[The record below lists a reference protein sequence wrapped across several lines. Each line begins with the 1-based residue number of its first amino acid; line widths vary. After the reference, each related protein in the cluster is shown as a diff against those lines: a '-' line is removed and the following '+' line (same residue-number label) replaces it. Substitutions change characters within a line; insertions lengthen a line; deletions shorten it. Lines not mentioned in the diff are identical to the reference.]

1 MESILY
7 IFLPCKK
14 VYPIG
19 VTYLADFI
27 HRRKP
32 EVRQRI
38 LDLSLF
44 SESQRSQAIRDAAL
58 EFKPDLVCFSWRDI
72 QIFSPHEGDASLE
85 HAFNF
90 YFAGNPIKR
99 VAASFAGLKQLYRY
113 YSHIRAN
120 LSYPWLV
127 RKEFPKTQIMIGG
140 GAFTAFADQL
150 IEKLPEGTIGILGE
164 GEDAILKV
172 VNGESLENER
182 YIIREGKQTRKGN
195 QGSPALLDAL
205 TVDLPYLTSIFPQ
218 HAAYMDESIGVQTK
232 RGCPY
237 DCAFCLYPYIEGKRV
252 RYRPPEMVVK
262 DISQHY
268 HQWGARRFWFT
279 DAQFITGKE
288 AYPQCT
294 EILERIVSEKLEI
307 EWSGYIR
314 TSLITPELAK
324 LMVRSGVGDLEVAI
338 TSGSQEV
345 LNNLHMGF
353 KLERLYDGCRYL
365 AEAGFKGKVILN
377 YSLNSPKETEES
389 LLQSVESYKK
399 VASILG
405 EERVFPLMFF
415 LGIQP
420 NTDLEHRLLE
430 EGYLSAGYNP
440 LMLTP
445 TSIRKLLY
453 NPAPLNKLIAKACLA
468 AWERKEGSRDPR
480 AWTGSLSQT
489 ASQATPSGPKPDTAH
504 YADANL
510 IRGIQN
516 NSGRDAL
523 LTLEEILRSRRPGSA
538 DSRHHGK
545 DGCESNELAV
555 IHRPLHAPWFACIP
569 REHGAIMPLLL
580 G

>member
-1 MESILY
+1 MDSILY
-7 IFLPCKK
+7 VFLPCKK

-19 VTYLADFI
+19 ITYLADFI
-27 HRRKP
+27 HRRRP
-32 EVRQRI
+32 EMRQQI

-44 SESQRSQAIRDAAL
+44 PASQRSQALRDAAAA
-58 EFKPDLVCFSWRDI
+58 FKPDLVCFSWRDI
-72 QIFSPHEGDASLE
+72 QIFSPHEGDSSLE

-90 YFAGNPIKR
+90 YFASNPIKR
-99 VAASFAGLKQLYRY
+99 VVASFEGLKQLYRY
-113 YSHIRAN
+113 YSHIYTI
-120 LSYPWLV
+120 LSYPWLIH
-127 RKEFPKTQIMIGG
+127 KEFPKSQIMIGG

-164 GEDAILKV
+164 GEDAILKMV
-172 VNGESLENER
+172 EGRSIEDER
-182 YIIREGKQTRKGN
+182 YIVREGKTVRKGQ
-195 QGSPALLDAL
+195 QGTTALLDAL

-218 HAAYMDESIGVQTK
+218 YREFTNESIGVQTK

-252 RYRPPEMVVK
+252 RYRPPAMVVK

-365 AEAGFKGKVILN
+365 EEAGFKGKVILN
-377 YSLNSPKETEES
+377 YSLNSPKETEET
-389 LLQSVESYKK
+389 LLQSVESYKM

-420 NTDLEHRLLE
+420 NTDLEQRLLE
-430 EGYLSAGYNP
+430 DGYLSAGYNP

-453 NPAPLNKLIAKACLA
+453 NPAPLNKIIAKACLK

-480 AWTGSLSQT
+480 KWTGSLSQ
-489 ASQATPSGPKPDTAH
+489 AAAPQSAQPGK
-504 YADANL
+504 YADKSL
-510 IRGIQN
+510 MKGIEG

-523 LTLEEILRSRRPGSA
+523 LSLEEILRSRSSA
-538 DSRHHGK
+538 RATSTPERQ
-545 DGCESNELAV
+545 
-555 IHRPLHAPWFACIP
+555 
-569 REHGAIMPLLL
+569 
-580 G
+580 

>member
-1 MESILY
+1 MNSILY
-7 IFLPCKK
+7 VFLPCKK

-27 HRRKP
+27 HRRRP
-32 EVRQRI
+32 DVRQQI
-38 LDLSLF
+38 LDLSLYP
-44 SESQRSQAIRDAAL
+44 QPRRPQVLRDATRA
-58 EFKPDLVCFSWRDI
+58 FAPDLVCFSWRDI

-90 YFAGNPIKR
+90 YFASNPLKR
-99 VAASFAGLKQLYRY
+99 VVASFQGLKQLYRY
-113 YSHIRAN
+113 YGDIRAN
-120 LSYPWLV
+120 LSYPWLIH
-127 RKEFPKTQIMIGG
+127 REFPKTRIMIGG

-150 IEKLPEGTIGILGE
+150 IDKLPEGTMGILGE

-172 VNGESLENER
+172 LNGEALDDER
-182 YIIREGKQTRKGN
+182 YIYRENGRVHKGEKHA
-195 QGSPALLDAL
+195 PALLDAL
-205 TVDLPYLTSIFPQ
+205 TVDLPYLTTIFPQ
-218 HAAYMDESIGVQTK
+218 HQAYVGECIGVQSK

-252 RYRPPEMVVK
+252 RYRPPAMVVR
-262 DISQHY
+262 DIAQHY

-294 EILERIVSEKLEI
+294 EILERILSERLDI

-314 TSLITPELAK
+314 TSLITADLAR

-338 TSGSQEV
+338 TSGSQDV

-353 KLERLYDGCRYL
+353 KLEKLYEGCRYL

-377 YSLNSPKETEES
+377 YSLNSPTETEET
-389 LLQSVESYKK
+389 LLQSVDAYKT

-405 EERVFPLMFF
+405 EDRVFPLMFF

-445 TSIRKLLY
+445 RSIKKLLY
-453 NPAPLNKLIAKACLA
+453 NPAPLNKLIARACLA
-468 AWERKEGSRDPR
+468 AWGKKHGSHDPR
-480 AWTGSLSQT
+480 PW
-489 ASQATPSGPKPDTAH
+489 SGALRPRGEAGEV
-504 YADANL
+504 YADQSLA
-510 IRGIQN
+510 RGIEG

-523 LTLEEILRSRRPGSA
+523 LTLEEILRSRKGATLAGAANSDPRSA
-538 DSRHHGK
+538 HSATR
-545 DGCESNELAV
+545 
-555 IHRPLHAPWFACIP
+555 
-569 REHGAIMPLLL
+569 
-580 G
+580 

>member
-1 MESILY
+1 MNSILY

-19 VTYLADFI
+19 ATYLADFI
-27 HRRKP
+27 HRRHP
-32 EVRQRI
+32 EVRQQI
-38 LDLSLF
+38 LDLSLYPLA
-44 SESQRSQAIRDAAL
+44 QRPAALRDAASA
-58 EFKPDLVCFSWRDI
+58 FKPDLVCFSWRDI

-90 YFAGNPIKR
+90 YFAGNPLKR
-99 VAASFAGLKQLYRY
+99 VTASFQGIKQLYRY
-113 YSHIRAN
+113 YSDIRAN
-120 LSYPWLV
+120 LSYPWLI
-127 RKEFPKTQIMIGG
+127 RKEFPQSKIMIGG

-150 IEKLPEGTIGILGE
+150 IEKLPEGVIGILGE

-172 VNGESLENER
+172 VEGQPLDDER
-182 YIIREGKQTRKGN
+182 YIYREGERIQKGEKHA
-195 QGSPALLDAL
+195 PALLDSL

-218 HAAYMDESIGVQTK
+218 YPEYIGEAIGVQSK

-252 RYRPPEMVVK
+252 RYRPPEMVVR
-262 DISQHY
+262 DIAQHY
-268 HQWGARRFWFT
+268 HEWGARRFWFT

-288 AYPQCT
+288 SYPQCT
-294 EILERIVSEKLEI
+294 EILERIIREKLEI

-314 TSLITPELAK
+314 TSLITPALAR

-377 YSLNSPKETEES
+377 YSLNSPKETEET
-389 LLQSVESYKK
+389 LLQSVDSYKV
-399 VASILG
+399 VAAILG

-440 LMLTP
+440 LRLTP
-445 TSIRKLLY
+445 SSIRKLLY
-453 NPAPLNKLIAKACLA
+453 NPAPLNKFIAKACLA
-468 AWERKEGSRDPR
+468 AWEKRHGSHDPR
-480 AWTGSLSQT
+480 PWSVP
-489 ASQATPSGPKPDTAH
+489 PSPA
-504 YADANL
+504 YADTNL
-510 IRGIQN
+510 TRGIEA

-523 LTLEEILRSRRPGSA
+523 LTLEQILRPRRPAAPSPDSA
-538 DSRHHGK
+538 KSP
-545 DGCESNELAV
+545 AV
-555 IHRPLHAPWFACIP
+555 TSAR
-569 REHGAIMPLLL
+569 
-580 G
+580 

>member
-1 MESILY
+1 MNSVLY

-19 VTYLADFI
+19 ITYLADFI

-44 SESQRSQAIRDAAL
+44 PVNQRSQAIRDAAT

-72 QIFSPHEGDASLE
+72 QIFSPHEGDSSLE

-90 YFAGNPIKR
+90 YFASNPIKR
-99 VAASFAGLKQLYRY
+99 VVASFAGIKQLYRY
-113 YSHIRAN
+113 YSHIYKI
-120 LSYPWLV
+120 LSYPTLI
-127 RKEFPKTQIMIGG
+127 RSEFPKAQIMIGG

-164 GEDAILKV
+164 GEDAILKL
-172 VNGESLENER
+172 LEGRSIDDER
-182 YIIREGKQTRKGN
+182 YIVKEGGRIRKGSH
-195 QGSPALLDAL
+195 GSPALLDAPA
-205 TVDLPYLTSIFPQ
+205 VDLPYVTSIFPQ
-218 HAAYMDESIGVQTK
+218 WQEYWGESIGVQSK

-252 RYRPPEMVVK
+252 RYRQPDMVVK

-279 DAQFITGKE
+279 DALFITGKE

-294 EILERIVSEKLEI
+294 EIMERIISEKLEI

-314 TSLITPELAK
+314 TSLITPDFAK

-377 YSLNSPKETEES
+377 YSLNSPKETEET
-389 LLQSVESYKK
+389 LLQSVESYKV

-405 EERVFPLMFF
+405 EARVFPLMFF

-420 NTDLEHRLLE
+420 NTDLEQRLLE

-453 NPAPLNKLIAKACLA
+453 NPAPLNSFIAKACLR
-468 AWERKEGSRDPR
+468 AWERKQGSRDPR
-480 AWTGSLSQT
+480 KWTGSLSQT
-489 ASQATPSGPKPDTAH
+489 TDQSHA
-504 YADANL
+504 YADKNL
-510 IRGIQN
+510 SKGIEG

-523 LTLEEILRSRRPGSA
+523 LSLEEILRSRRPVSSPSQAA
-538 DSRHHGK
+538 DSRASSVG
-545 DGCESNELAV
+545 
-555 IHRPLHAPWFACIP
+555 
-569 REHGAIMPLLL
+569 
-580 G
+580 

>member
-1 MESILY
+1 MNSILY
-7 IFLPCKK
+7 VFLPCKK

-27 HRRKP
+27 HRRHP
-32 EVRQRI
+32 EVRQQI

-44 SESQRSQAIRDAAL
+44 PLGQRPVALRDAASA
-58 EFKPDLVCFSWRDI
+58 FKPDLVCFSWRDI

-90 YFAGNPIKR
+90 YFAGNPFKR
-99 VAASFAGLKQLYRY
+99 VTASFQGLKQLYRY
-113 YSHIRAN
+113 YNDIRAN
-120 LSYPWLV
+120 LSYPWLI
-127 RKEFPKTQIMIGG
+127 RKEFPQSKIMIGG

-150 IEKLPEGTIGILGE
+150 IAKLPEGVIGILGE

-172 VNGESLENER
+172 VEGRPLDDER
-182 YIIREGKQTRKGN
+182 FIYREGERIQKGEKHA
-195 QGSPALLDAL
+195 PALLDAL

-218 HAAYMDESIGVQTK
+218 HPEYIGEAIGVQSK

-252 RYRPPEMVVK
+252 RYRPPEMVVR
-262 DISQHY
+262 DIAQHY
-268 HQWGARRFWFT
+268 HEWGARRFWFT

-288 AYPQCT
+288 SYPQCT
-294 EILERIVSEKLEI
+294 EILERIIREKLEI

-314 TSLITPELAK
+314 TSLITPDLAR

-377 YSLNSPKETEES
+377 YSLNSPKETEET
-389 LLQSVESYKK
+389 LLQSVDSYKV

-445 TSIRKLLY
+445 SSIRKLLY
-453 NPAPLNKLIAKACLA
+453 NPAPLNKFIAKACLA
-468 AWERKEGSRDPR
+468 AWEKKHGSQDPR
-480 AWTGSLSQT
+480 PWSGSLKRGGPL
-489 ASQATPSGPKPDTAH
+489 APSPA
-504 YADANL
+504 YADTNL
-510 IRGIQN
+510 TRGIEA

-523 LTLEEILRSRRPGSA
+523 LTLEQILRPRRPAAPSSDSA
-538 DSRHHGK
+538 QNPVVTSAR
-545 DGCESNELAV
+545 
-555 IHRPLHAPWFACIP
+555 
-569 REHGAIMPLLL
+569 
-580 G
+580 

>member
-32 EVRQRI
+32 DVRQRI
-38 LDLSLF
+38 LDLSIF
-44 SESQRSQAIRDAAL
+44 PKAQRSSAVRDAAT

-72 QIFSPHEGDASLE
+72 QIFSPHEGDSSLE

-90 YFAGNPIKR
+90 YFASNPLKR
-99 VAASFAGLKQLYRY
+99 VVASFAGMQQLYRY
-113 YSHIRAN
+113 YSHIRAA
-120 LSYPWLV
+120 LSYPWLIA
-127 RKEFPKTQIMIGG
+127 KEFPKAQIMIGG

-150 IEKLPEGTIGILGE
+150 IQKLPEGAIGILGE

-172 VNGESLENER
+172 IEGQSLENER
-182 YIIREGKQTRKGN
+182 YILREGKTIRKGQ
-195 QGSPALLDAL
+195 QGAPALLDAL

-218 HAAYMDESIGVQTK
+218 YQEYLGESIGVQSK

-252 RYRPPEMVVK
+252 RYRPPSMVVK

-294 EILERIVSEKLEI
+294 EILERILADKLEI

-314 TSLITPELAK
+314 TSLINPELAR

-389 LLQSVESYKK
+389 LLQSVESYKV

-420 NTDLEHRLLE
+420 NTDLEQRLLE

-453 NPAPLNKLIAKACLA
+453 NPAPLNSFIAKACLR

-480 AWTGSLSQT
+480 KWTGSLSQ
-489 ASQATPSGPKPDTAH
+489 APKESGP
-504 YADANL
+504 YADKSL
-510 IRGIQN
+510 IRGIEG

-523 LTLEEILRSRRPGSA
+523 LSLEEILRSRQSIRSA
-538 DSRHHGK
+538 KDSGER
-545 DGCESNELAV
+545 SVVTPAS
-555 IHRPLHAPWFACIP
+555 
-569 REHGAIMPLLL
+569 
-580 G
+580 

>member
-1 MESILY
+1 MNSILY

-38 LDLSLF
+38 VDLSLF
-44 SESQRSQAIRDAAL
+44 HDSQRLQAVRDVAAQ
-58 EFKPDLVCFSWRDI
+58 FKPDLVCFSWRDI
-72 QIFSPHEGDASLE
+72 QIFSPHEGDSSLE

-90 YFAGNPIKR
+90 YFASNPLKR
-99 VAASFAGLKQLYRY
+99 VVASFEGLKQLYRY

-120 LSYPWLV
+120 LSYPWLIA
-127 RKEFPKTQIMIGG
+127 KEFPKAQIMIGG

-172 VNGESLENER
+172 LDGQSLDGER
-182 YIIREGKQTRKGN
+182 YIVREGKTIRKG
-195 QGSPALLDAL
+195 QQAAPALLDAL

-218 HAAYMDESIGVQTK
+218 YRHYTDESIGVQTK

-252 RYRPPEMVVK
+252 RYRPPAMVVK

-288 AYPQCT
+288 SYPQCT
-294 EILERIVSEKLEI
+294 EILERILAEKLEI

-377 YSLNSPKETEES
+377 YSLNSPKETEDS
-389 LLQSVESYKK
+389 LLQSVEAYKT

-405 EERVFPLMFF
+405 EDRVFPLMFF

-445 TSIRKLLY
+445 NSIRKLLY
-453 NPAPLNKLIAKACLA
+453 NPAPLNKIIAKACLL
-468 AWERKEGSRDPR
+468 AWERKRGSRDPR
-480 AWTGSLSQT
+480 AWSGSLSQT
-489 ASQATPSGPKPDTAH
+489 AERYTN
-504 YADANL
+504 YADESL
-510 IRGIQN
+510 LKGIDG

-523 LTLEEILRSRRPGSA
+523 LSLEEIIRSRKSSSPSMASRENPAASSA
-538 DSRHHGK
+538 R
-545 DGCESNELAV
+545 
-555 IHRPLHAPWFACIP
+555 
-569 REHGAIMPLLL
+569 
-580 G
+580 

>member
-7 IFLPCKK
+7 VFLPCKK

-32 EVRQRI
+32 DVRQRI

-44 SESQRSQAIRDAAL
+44 PDGQRISAVRDAAT

-72 QIFSPHEGDASLE
+72 QIFSPHEGDSSLE

-90 YFAGNPIKR
+90 YFASNPLKR
-99 VAASFAGLKQLYRY
+99 IAASVAGVKQLYRY
-113 YSHIRAN
+113 YSHIRAA
-120 LSYPWLV
+120 LSYPWLIA
-127 RKEFPKTQIMIGG
+127 KEFPKAQIMIGG

-150 IEKLPEGTIGILGE
+150 IQKLPEGTIGILGE

-172 VNGESLENER
+172 IEGQSLENER
-182 YIIREGKQTRKGN
+182 YILREGKTVRKGQ

-218 HAAYMDESIGVQTK
+218 HREYLGESIGVQSK

-252 RYRPPEMVVK
+252 RYRPPSMVVK

-294 EILERIVSEKLEI
+294 EILERILAEKLEI

-314 TSLITPELAK
+314 TSLITPDLAK

-338 TSGSQEV
+338 TSGSQMV
-345 LNNLHMGF
+345 LNDLHMGF

-399 VASILG
+399 VAAILG

-420 NTDLEHRLLE
+420 NTDLEQRLLE

-453 NPAPLNKLIAKACLA
+453 NPAPLNSFIAKACLM
-468 AWERKEGSRDPR
+468 AWERKDGSRDPR
-480 AWTGSLSQT
+480 KWTGSLSQ
-489 ASQATPSGPKPDTAH
+489 APKESGA
-504 YADANL
+504 YADTNL
-510 IRGIQN
+510 IRGIEG

-523 LTLEEILRSRRPGSA
+523 LSLEEILRSRQSLRSA
-538 DSRHHGK
+538 K
-545 DGCESNELAV
+545 ESSEKSVAT
-555 IHRPLHAPWFACIP
+555 PAS
-569 REHGAIMPLLL
+569 
-580 G
+580 

>member
-1 MESILY
+1 MQSVLY

-44 SESQRSQAIRDAAL
+44 PESQRTQAIRDAAL
-58 EFKPDLVCFSWRDI
+58 DFKPDLVCFSWRDI

-90 YFAGNPIKR
+90 YFASNPIKR

-120 LSYPWLV
+120 LSYPWLI

-172 VNGESLENER
+172 INGDSLEQER
-182 YIIREGKQTRKGN
+182 YIIREGKQTRKGQ

-294 EILERIVSEKLEI
+294 EILERILSEKLEI

-377 YSLNSPKETEES
+377 YSLNSPKETEDS

-399 VASILG
+399 VAAILG

-453 NPAPLNKLIAKACLA
+453 NPAPLNKLIAKACLT
-468 AWERKEGSRDPR
+468 AWQHKEGSRDPR

-489 ASQATPSGPKPDTAH
+489 AAPESKPQHAH

-523 LTLEEILRSRRPGSA
+523 LTLEEILRSRQPTHPNASQTE
-538 DSRHHGK
+538 K
-545 DGCESNELAV
+545 TAV
-555 IHRPLHAPWFACIP
+555 SPTS
-569 REHGAIMPLLL
+569 
-580 G
+580 

>member
-1 MESILY
+1 MNSILY

-44 SESQRSQAIRDAAL
+44 PESQRTQAIRDVAL
-58 EFKPDLVCFSWRDI
+58 DFKPDLVCFSWRDI

-90 YFAGNPIKR
+90 YFASNPIKR

-120 LSYPWLV
+120 LSYPWLI
-127 RKEFPKTQIMIGG
+127 RKEFPKSQIMIGG

-172 VNGESLENER
+172 VNGESLEHER
-182 YIIREGKQTRKGN
+182 YIIREGNQTRKGS
-195 QGSPALLDAL
+195 QGAPALLDAL

-218 HAAYMDESIGVQTK
+218 HASYMDESIGVQTK

-294 EILERIVSEKLEI
+294 EILERILSEKLEI

-377 YSLNSPKETEES
+377 YSLNSPKETEDS

-399 VASILG
+399 VAAILG

-453 NPAPLNKLIAKACLA
+453 NPAPLNKLIAKACLT
-468 AWERKEGSRDPR
+468 AWQQKEGSRDPR
-480 AWTGSLSQT
+480 AWSGSLSQT
-489 ASQATPSGPKPDTAH
+489 TSSESKPAQPH

-516 NSGRDAL
+516 NSGREAL
-523 LTLEEILRSRRPGSA
+523 LTLEEILRARRPAQPTTASA
-538 DSRHHGK
+538 EK
-545 DGCESNELAV
+545 TAV
-555 IHRPLHAPWFACIP
+555 SP
-569 REHGAIMPLLL
+569 MS
-580 G
+580 

>member
-7 IFLPCKK
+7 VFLPCKK

-19 VTYLADFI
+19 ITYLADFI

-32 EVRQRI
+32 DVRQQI
-38 LDLSLF
+38 LDLSLYPV
-44 SESQRSQAIRDAAL
+44 SQRSQAIRDAATA
-58 EFKPDLVCFSWRDI
+58 FRPDLVCFSWRDI
-72 QIFSPHEGDASLE
+72 QIFSPHEGDSSLE

-90 YFAGNPIKR
+90 YFASNPFKR
-99 VAASFAGLKQLYRY
+99 VVASIEGVKQLYRY
-113 YSHIRAN
+113 YRHIYTI
-120 LSYPWLV
+120 LSYPWLI
-127 RKEFPKTQIMIGG
+127 RKEFPKAQIMIGG

-150 IEKLPEGTIGILGE
+150 IDKMPEGTIGLLGE
-164 GEDAILKV
+164 GEDAILKLIE
-172 VNGESLENER
+172 GRSIEDER
-182 YIIREGKQTRKGN
+182 YIVKENGRVRKGQ

-218 HAAYMDESIGVQTK
+218 YREYRDEAIGVQTK

-252 RYRPPEMVVK
+252 RYRPPDMVVK
-262 DISQHY
+262 DIAQHY
-268 HQWGARRFWFT
+268 HQWGTRRFWFT

-294 EILERIVSEKLEI
+294 EILERIISEKMEI

-365 AEAGFKGKVILN
+365 AEAGFRGKVILN
-377 YSLNSPKETEES
+377 YSLNSPKETEET
-389 LLQSVESYKK
+389 LLQSVEAYKT
-399 VASILG
+399 VAAILG

-420 NTDLEHRLLE
+420 NTDLEQRLLE

-453 NPAPLNKLIAKACLA
+453 NPAPLNKIIAKACLK
-468 AWERKEGSRDPR
+468 AWERKSGSRDPR
-480 AWTGSLSQT
+480 KWTGSLSQT
-489 ASQATPSGPKPDTAH
+489 SADSGQ

-510 IRGIQN
+510 ARGIEG

-523 LTLEEILRSRRPGSA
+523 LSLEEILQTSRSRSTSHPR
-538 DSRHHGK
+538 GK
-545 DGCESNELAV
+545 SLTTSST
-555 IHRPLHAPWFACIP
+555 
-569 REHGAIMPLLL
+569 
-580 G
+580 

>member
-1 MESILY
+1 
-7 IFLPCKK
+7 
-14 VYPIG
+14 
-19 VTYLADFI
+19 
-27 HRRKP
+27 
-32 EVRQRI
+32 
-38 LDLSLF
+38 
-44 SESQRSQAIRDAAL
+44 
-58 EFKPDLVCFSWRDI
+58 
-72 QIFSPHEGDASLE
+72 
-85 HAFNF
+85 
-90 YFAGNPIKR
+90 
-99 VAASFAGLKQLYRY
+99 
-113 YSHIRAN
+113 
-120 LSYPWLV
+120 
-127 RKEFPKTQIMIGG
+127 
-140 GAFTAFADQL
+140 
-150 IEKLPEGTIGILGE
+150 
-164 GEDAILKV
+164 
-172 VNGESLENER
+172 
-182 YIIREGKQTRKGN
+182 
-195 QGSPALLDAL
+195 
-205 TVDLPYLTSIFPQ
+205 
-218 HAAYMDESIGVQTK
+218 MDESIGVQTK

-294 EILERIVSEKLEI
+294 EILERILSEKLEI

-377 YSLNSPKETEES
+377 YSLNSPKETEDS

-399 VASILG
+399 VAAILG

-453 NPAPLNKLIAKACLA
+453 NPAPLNKLIAKACLT
-468 AWERKEGSRDPR
+468 AWQQKEGSRDPR
-480 AWTGSLSQT
+480 AWSGSLSQT
-489 ASQATPSGPKPDTAH
+489 APTEGKPDHTH

-510 IRGIQN
+510 IRGVHN

-523 LTLEEILRSRRPGSA
+523 LTLEEILRSRRPTHPTA
-538 DSRHHGK
+538 AQAEK
-545 DGCESNELAV
+545 TAV
-555 IHRPLHAPWFACIP
+555 SPTS
-569 REHGAIMPLLL
+569 
-580 G
+580 

>member
-1 MESILY
+1 MNSVLY

-19 VTYLADFI
+19 ITYLADFI

-44 SESQRSQAIRDAAL
+44 PVNQRSRAIRDAAT

-72 QIFSPHEGDASLE
+72 QIFSPHEGDSSLE

-90 YFAGNPIKR
+90 YFASNPIKR
-99 VAASFAGLKQLYRY
+99 VVASFAGIKQLYRY
-113 YSHIRAN
+113 YSHIYTI
-120 LSYPWLV
+120 LSYPTLI
-127 RKEFPKTQIMIGG
+127 RSEFPKAQIMIGG

-164 GEDAILKV
+164 GEDAILKL
-172 VNGESLENER
+172 LEGRSIDDER
-182 YIIREGKQTRKGN
+182 YIVKEGGRIRKGSH
-195 QGSPALLDAL
+195 GSPALLDAPA
-205 TVDLPYLTSIFPQ
+205 VDLPYLTSIFPQ
-218 HAAYMDESIGVQTK
+218 WQEYRGESIGVQSK

-252 RYRPPEMVVK
+252 RYRPPDMVVK

-294 EILERIVSEKLEI
+294 EIMERIISEKLEI

-314 TSLITPELAK
+314 TSLITPDFAK

-377 YSLNSPKETEES
+377 YSLNSPKETEET
-389 LLQSVESYKK
+389 LLQSVESYKV

-405 EERVFPLMFF
+405 EARVFPLMFF

-420 NTDLEHRLLE
+420 NTDLEQRLLE

-453 NPAPLNKLIAKACLA
+453 NPAPLNSFIAKACLR
-468 AWERKEGSRDPR
+468 AWERKQGSRDPR
-480 AWTGSLSQT
+480 KWTGSLSQT
-489 ASQATPSGPKPDTAH
+489 TDQSHA
-504 YADANL
+504 YADKNL
-510 IRGIQN
+510 SKGIEG

-523 LTLEEILRSRRPGSA
+523 LSLEEILRSRRPVSSPSQAA
-538 DSRHHGK
+538 DSSASSVG
-545 DGCESNELAV
+545 
-555 IHRPLHAPWFACIP
+555 
-569 REHGAIMPLLL
+569 
-580 G
+580 

>member
-1 MESILY
+1 M
-7 IFLPCKK
+7 
-14 VYPIG
+14 
-19 VTYLADFI
+19 TYLADFI

-32 EVRQRI
+32 DVRQRI

-44 SESQRSQAIRDAAL
+44 PDAQRSSAVRDAAT

-72 QIFSPHEGDASLE
+72 QIFSPHEGDSSLE

-90 YFAGNPIKR
+90 YFASNPLKR
-99 VAASFAGLKQLYRY
+99 IVASFAGLQQLYRY
-113 YSHIRAN
+113 YSHIRAA
-120 LSYPWLV
+120 LSYPWLIA
-127 RKEFPKTQIMIGG
+127 KEFPKAQIMIGG

-150 IEKLPEGTIGILGE
+150 ILKLPEGTIGILGE

-172 VNGESLENER
+172 IEGQSLEKER
-182 YIIREGKQTRKGN
+182 YILREGKTIRKGQ

-218 HAAYMDESIGVQTK
+218 HREYLGESIGVQSK

-252 RYRPPEMVVK
+252 RYRPPSMVVK

-288 AYPQCT
+288 AYPQCI
-294 EILERIVSEKLEI
+294 EILERILAEKLEI

-420 NTDLEHRLLE
+420 NTDLEARLLE

-453 NPAPLNKLIAKACLA
+453 NPAPLNSFIAKACLM
-468 AWERKEGSRDPR
+468 AWERKAGSRDPR
-480 AWTGSLSQT
+480 KWTGSLSQT
-489 ASQATPSGPKPDTAH
+489 PNESGP
-504 YADANL
+504 YADKNL
-510 IRGIQN
+510 IRGIEG

-523 LTLEEILRSRRPGSA
+523 LSLEEILRSRKSKIIGQSSVGVEPS
-538 DSRHHGK
+538 K
-545 DGCESNELAV
+545 V
-555 IHRPLHAPWFACIP
+555 
-569 REHGAIMPLLL
+569 
-580 G
+580 

>member
-32 EVRQRI
+32 DVRQRI
-38 LDLSLF
+38 LDLSLYPDG
-44 SESQRSQAIRDAAL
+44 QRISAVRDATT

-72 QIFSPHEGDASLE
+72 QIFSPHEGDSSLE

-90 YFAGNPIKR
+90 YFASNPLKR
-99 VAASFAGLKQLYRY
+99 IAASFAGVKQLYRY
-113 YSHIRAN
+113 YSHIRAA
-120 LSYPWLV
+120 LSYPWLIA
-127 RKEFPKTQIMIGG
+127 KEFPKAQIMIGG

-150 IEKLPEGTIGILGE
+150 IQKLPEGVIGILGE

-172 VNGESLENER
+172 IEGQSLEQER
-182 YIIREGKQTRKGN
+182 YILREGKTVRKGQ

-218 HAAYMDESIGVQTK
+218 HREYQGESIGVQSK

-252 RYRPPEMVVK
+252 RYRPPSMVVK

-268 HQWGARRFWFT
+268 HQWGTRRFWFT

-294 EILERIVSEKLEI
+294 EILERILAEKLEI

-338 TSGSQEV
+338 TSGSQVV
-345 LNNLHMGF
+345 LNDLHMGF

-420 NTDLEHRLLE
+420 NTDLEQRLLE

-453 NPAPLNKLIAKACLA
+453 NPAPLNSFIAKACLM
-468 AWERKEGSRDPR
+468 AWERKDGSKDPR
-480 AWTGSLSQT
+480 KWTGSLSQ
-489 ASQATPSGPKPDTAH
+489 APKESGA
-504 YADANL
+504 YADQNL
-510 IRGIQN
+510 IRGIEG

-523 LTLEEILRSRRPGSA
+523 LSLEEILRSRQSIRSA
-538 DSRHHGK
+538 K
-545 DGCESNELAV
+545 ESSEKSVAT
-555 IHRPLHAPWFACIP
+555 PAS
-569 REHGAIMPLLL
+569 
-580 G
+580 

>member
-1 MESILY
+1 MNSILY

-32 EVRQRI
+32 GVRQRI

-44 SESQRSQAIRDAAL
+44 PDAQRSRVVRDAAT

-72 QIFSPHEGDASLE
+72 QIFSPHEGDSSLE

-90 YFAGNPIKR
+90 YFASNPLKR
-99 VAASFAGLKQLYRY
+99 VVASFAGLKQLYRY
-113 YSHIRAN
+113 YSHIRAA
-120 LSYPWLV
+120 LSYPWLIA
-127 RKEFPKTQIMIGG
+127 KEFPKAQIMIGG

-172 VNGESLENER
+172 IEGQSLEKER
-182 YIIREGKQTRKGN
+182 YIIREGKTIRKGQ

-205 TVDLPYLTSIFPQ
+205 TVDLPYLTTIFPQ
-218 HAAYMDESIGVQTK
+218 HLEYLGESIGVQSK

-252 RYRPPEMVVK
+252 RYRPPSMVVK

-288 AYPQCT
+288 AYPQCI
-294 EILERIVSEKLEI
+294 EILERILAEKLEI

-338 TSGSQEV
+338 TSGSQVV
-345 LNNLHMGF
+345 LNDLHMGF

-389 LLQSVESYKK
+389 LLQSVESYKV

-420 NTDLEHRLLE
+420 NTDLEQRLLE

-453 NPAPLNKLIAKACLA
+453 NPAPLNSFIAKACLR

-480 AWTGSLSQT
+480 KWTGSLSQ
-489 ASQATPSGPKPDTAH
+489 ASTESGA
-504 YADANL
+504 YADKNL
-510 IRGIQN
+510 IKGIEG

-523 LTLEEILRSRRPGSA
+523 LSLEEILRSRPS
-538 DSRHHGK
+538 SRSEKTSGEK
-545 DGCESNELAV
+545 SV
-555 IHRPLHAPWFACIP
+555 ITPAS
-569 REHGAIMPLLL
+569 
-580 G
+580 

>member
-1 MESILY
+1 MHSILY
-7 IFLPCKK
+7 VFLPCKK

-27 HRRKP
+27 HRRRP
-32 EVRQRI
+32 DVRQQI
-38 LDLSLF
+38 LDLSLYP
-44 SESQRSQAIRDAAL
+44 QAERPQVLRDAVSAFAP
-58 EFKPDLVCFSWRDI
+58 ELVCFSWRDI

-90 YFAGNPIKR
+90 YFSSNPMKKI
-99 VAASFAGLKQLYRY
+99 AASFQGLRQLYRY
-113 YSHIRAN
+113 YNDIRAN
-120 LSYPWLV
+120 LSYPWLI
-127 RKEFPKTQIMIGG
+127 RNEFPRTQIMIGG

-150 IEKLPEGTIGILGE
+150 IEKLPEGTVGILGE

-172 VNGESLENER
+172 VEGRSIADER
-182 YIIREGKQTRKGN
+182 YIVKEGGTVSKGA

-205 TVDLPYLTSIFPQ
+205 TVDLPYLTGIFPR
-218 HAAYMDESIGVQTK
+218 YRDYLDESIGVQSK

-262 DISQHY
+262 DIAQHY
-268 HQWGARRFWFT
+268 HQWGARKFWFT

-294 EILERIVSEKLEI
+294 EILERILREKLDI
-307 EWSGYIR
+307 QWSGYIR
-314 TSLITPELAK
+314 TSLITADLAK

-377 YSLNSPKETEES
+377 YSLNSPKETEDT
-389 LLQSVESYKK
+389 LLQSVESYKM

-405 EERVFPLMFF
+405 EEQVFPLMFF

-468 AWERKEGSRDPR
+468 AWHKKHGSQDPR
-480 AWTGSLSQT
+480 PWSGSLS
-489 ASQATPSGPKPDTAH
+489 AKPQA
-504 YADANL
+504 YADGSL
-510 IRGIQN
+510 IRGVEH
-516 NSGRDAL
+516 NSGRQAL
-523 LTLEEILRSRRPGSA
+523 LTLEEILRARKTAGSSAASPSGPAVSRVG
-538 DSRHHGK
+538 
-545 DGCESNELAV
+545 
-555 IHRPLHAPWFACIP
+555 
-569 REHGAIMPLLL
+569 
-580 G
+580 

>member
-1 MESILY
+1 MNSILY

-19 VTYLADFI
+19 ITYLADFI

-32 EVRQRI
+32 DVRQRI

-44 SESQRSQAIRDAAL
+44 PINQRSQAIRDAATD
-58 EFKPDLVCFSWRDI
+58 FTPDLVCFSWRDI
-72 QIFSPHEGDASLE
+72 QIFSPHEGDSSLE

-90 YFAGNPIKR
+90 YFASNPLKR
-99 VAASFAGLKQLYRY
+99 IAASVAGVKQLYRY
-113 YSHIRAN
+113 YSHIYTI
-120 LSYPWLV
+120 LSYPALV
-127 RKEFPKTQIMIGG
+127 RKECPKAQIMIGG

-164 GEDAILKV
+164 GEDAILKL
-172 VNGESLENER
+172 LEGRSIDDER
-182 YIIREGKQTRKGN
+182 YIIKEGGRIRKGS
-195 QGSPALLDAL
+195 QGSPPLLDAPA
-205 TVDLPYLTSIFPQ
+205 VDLPYLTSIFPQ
-218 HAAYMDESIGVQTK
+218 WQEYQGESIGVQSK

-252 RYRPPEMVVK
+252 RYRPPDMVVK

-294 EILERIVSEKLEI
+294 EIMERIISEKLEI

-314 TSLITPELAK
+314 TSLITPDFAK

-365 AEAGFKGKVILN
+365 AEAGFNGKVILN
-377 YSLNSPKETEES
+377 YSLNSPKETEET
-389 LLQSVESYKK
+389 LLQSVEAYKM

-420 NTDLEHRLLE
+420 NTDLEQRLLE
-430 EGYLSAGYNP
+430 EGYLSTGYNP

-445 TSIRKLLY
+445 SSIRKLLY
-453 NPAPLNKLIAKACLA
+453 NPAPLNKIIAKACLK
-468 AWERKEGSRDPR
+468 AWERKHGSTDPR
-480 AWTGSLSQT
+480 RWTGSLSQ
-489 ASQATPSGPKPDTAH
+489 SSNPSPT
-504 YADANL
+504 YADQNL
-510 IRGIQN
+510 SRGIEG

-523 LTLEEILRSRRPGSA
+523 LSLEEILRTRRPATSPSQTTEPRASSA
-538 DSRHHGK
+538 
-545 DGCESNELAV
+545 V
-555 IHRPLHAPWFACIP
+555 
-569 REHGAIMPLLL
+569 
-580 G
+580 

>member
-32 EVRQRI
+32 DVRQRI

-44 SESQRSQAIRDAAL
+44 PDGQRIRAVRDAAT

-72 QIFSPHEGDASLE
+72 QIFSPHEGDSSLE

-90 YFAGNPIKR
+90 YFASNPIKR
-99 VAASFAGLKQLYRY
+99 VAASFAGVKQLYRY
-113 YSHIRAN
+113 YSHIRAA
-120 LSYPWLV
+120 LSYPWLIA
-127 RKEFPKTQIMIGG
+127 KEFPKAQIMIGG

-150 IEKLPEGTIGILGE
+150 IQKLPEGVIGILGE

-172 VNGESLENER
+172 IEGQSLENER
-182 YIIREGKQTRKGN
+182 YILREGKTVRKGQ

-205 TVDLPYLTSIFPQ
+205 TVDLPYLTTIFPQ
-218 HAAYMDESIGVQTK
+218 HREYLGESIGVQSK

-252 RYRPPEMVVK
+252 RYRPPAMVVK

-294 EILERIVSEKLEI
+294 EILERILAEKLEI

-314 TSLITPELAK
+314 TSLITPELAR

-338 TSGSQEV
+338 TSGSQMV
-345 LNNLHMGF
+345 LNDLHMGF

-420 NTDLEHRLLE
+420 NTDLEERLLE

-453 NPAPLNKLIAKACLA
+453 NPAPLNSFIAKACLM
-468 AWERKEGSRDPR
+468 AWERKDGSRDPR
-480 AWTGSLSQT
+480 KWTGSLSQ
-489 ASQATPSGPKPDTAH
+489 APKESGP

-510 IRGIQN
+510 IRGIEG

-523 LTLEEILRSRRPGSA
+523 LSLEEILRSRQSIRS
-538 DSRHHGK
+538 SK
-545 DGCESNELAV
+545 ESSEKSVAT
-555 IHRPLHAPWFACIP
+555 PAS
-569 REHGAIMPLLL
+569 
-580 G
+580 

>member
-1 MESILY
+1 MNSILY

-44 SESQRSQAIRDAAL
+44 PDAQRSRAIRDAAT

-72 QIFSPHEGDASLE
+72 QIFSPHEGDSSLE

-90 YFAGNPIKR
+90 YFASNPLKR
-99 VAASFAGLKQLYRY
+99 ITASFAGLQQLYRY
-113 YSHIRAN
+113 YSHIRAA
-120 LSYPWLV
+120 LSYPWLIA
-127 RKEFPKTQIMIGG
+127 KEFPKAQIMIGG

-150 IEKLPEGTIGILGE
+150 IQKLPEGTIGILGE

-172 VNGESLENER
+172 IEGQSLEHER
-182 YIIREGKQTRKGN
+182 YILREGKTVRKGQ
-195 QGSPALLDAL
+195 QGAPALLDAL

-218 HAAYMDESIGVQTK
+218 YTEYIDESIGVQSK

-252 RYRPPEMVVK
+252 RYRPPSMVVQ

-294 EILERIVSEKLEI
+294 EILERILAEKLEI

-345 LNNLHMGF
+345 LNDLHMGF

-399 VASILG
+399 VAAILG

-420 NTDLEHRLLE
+420 NTDLEQRLLE

-453 NPAPLNKLIAKACLA
+453 NPAPLNSFIAKACLR
-468 AWERKEGSRDPR
+468 AWERKDGSRDPR
-480 AWTGSLSQT
+480 KWTGSLSQT
-489 ASQATPSGPKPDTAH
+489 PKESGP
-504 YADANL
+504 YADKSL
-510 IRGIQN
+510 IRGIEG

-523 LTLEEILRSRRPGSA
+523 LSLEEILRSRQSLRAAKDSGEKSVLTPGA
-538 DSRHHGK
+538 
-545 DGCESNELAV
+545 
-555 IHRPLHAPWFACIP
+555 
-569 REHGAIMPLLL
+569 
-580 G
+580 

>member
-1 MESILY
+1 MNSILY

-44 SESQRSQAIRDAAL
+44 PEAQRSSAVRDAAT

-72 QIFSPHEGDASLE
+72 QIFSPHEGDSSLE

-90 YFAGNPIKR
+90 YFASNPLKR
-99 VAASFAGLKQLYRY
+99 ITASFAGLQQLYRY
-113 YSHIRAN
+113 YSHIRAA
-120 LSYPWLV
+120 LSYPWLIA
-127 RKEFPKTQIMIGG
+127 KEFPRAQIMIGG

-150 IEKLPEGTIGILGE
+150 IQKLPEGTIGILGE

-172 VNGESLENER
+172 IEGQSLENER
-182 YIIREGKQTRKGN
+182 YILREGKTVRKGQ
-195 QGSPALLDAL
+195 QGTPALLDAL

-218 HAAYMDESIGVQTK
+218 YTEYLGESIGVQSK

-252 RYRPPEMVVK
+252 RYRPPSMVVQ

-294 EILERIVSEKLEI
+294 EILERILAEKLEI

-345 LNNLHMGF
+345 LNDLHMGF

-420 NTDLEHRLLE
+420 NTDLEQRLLE

-453 NPAPLNKLIAKACLA
+453 NPAPLNSFIAKACLK

-480 AWTGSLSQT
+480 KWTGSLSQT
-489 ASQATPSGPKPDTAH
+489 PKESGP
-504 YADANL
+504 YADKSL
-510 IRGIQN
+510 IKGIEG

-523 LTLEEILRSRRPGSA
+523 LSLEEILRSRQSLRSA
-538 DSRHHGK
+538 KDSGDK
-545 DGCESNELAV
+545 SAV
-555 IHRPLHAPWFACIP
+555 TR
-569 REHGAIMPLLL
+569 GV
-580 G
+580 

>member
-1 MESILY
+1 MNSILY

-38 LDLSLF
+38 LDLSLYP
-44 SESQRSQAIRDAAL
+44 EKERSRMLRDAASA
-58 EFKPDLVCFSWRDI
+58 FRPDLVCFSWRDI

-90 YFAGNPIKR
+90 YFASNPFKR
-99 VAASFAGLKQLYRY
+99 IVASVAGLKQLYRY

-120 LSYPWLV
+120 LSYPWLI
-127 RKEFPKTQIMIGG
+127 RREFPTAQIMIGG

-172 VNGESLENER
+172 VEGQPLDGER
-182 YIIREGKQTRKGN
+182 YIIRDGKQILKGE
-195 QGSPALLDAL
+195 QRAPALLDAL

-218 HAAYMDESIGVQTK
+218 YAEYLGEAIGVQTK

-252 RYRPPEMVVK
+252 RYRPPEMVVR
-262 DISQHY
+262 DLSQHY

-294 EILERIVSEKLEI
+294 EILERIIKEQLEI

-314 TSLITPELAK
+314 TSLITPDLAK

-377 YSLNSPKETEES
+377 YSLNSPKETEKT
-389 LLQSVESYKK
+389 LLQSVESYKV

-405 EERVFPLMFF
+405 EDRVFPLMFF

-453 NPAPLNKLIAKACLA
+453 NPAPLNKIIAKACLA
-468 AWERKEGSRDPR
+468 AWERKHGSRDPR

-489 ASQATPSGPKPDTAH
+489 RSQAK
-504 YADANL
+504 YADDNL
-510 IRGIQN
+510 IRGIEG

-523 LTLEEILRSRRPGSA
+523 LTLEEILRSRQS
-538 DSRHHGK
+538 SRSSTPSPEK
-545 DGCESNELAV
+545 TTATLA
-555 IHRPLHAPWFACIP
+555 
-569 REHGAIMPLLL
+569 G
-580 G
+580 

>member
-1 MESILY
+1 MNSVLY
-7 IFLPCKK
+7 VFLPCKK

-19 VTYLADFI
+19 ITYLVDFI

-38 LDLSLF
+38 LDLSLYPKDQRGKILRETAKAF
-44 SESQRSQAIRDAAL
+44 S
-58 EFKPDLVCFSWRDI
+58 PDLVCFSWRDI
-72 QIFSPHEGDASLE
+72 QIFSPHEGDNSLE

-90 YFAGNPIKR
+90 YFASNPLKR
-99 VAASFAGLKQLYRY
+99 ITASFEGLKQLYRY
-113 YSHIRAN
+113 YDHIWTI
-120 LSYPWLV
+120 LSYPWLI
-127 RKEFPKTQIMIGG
+127 RKELPKARLMIGG

-150 IEKLPEGTIGILGE
+150 IEKLPDGTIGILGE

-172 VNGESLENER
+172 LNSESLENER
-182 YIIREGKQTRKGN
+182 YIIRENGKVSKGR
-195 QGSPALLDAL
+195 QGAPALLDAL
-205 TVDLPYLTSIFPQ
+205 TVDLPYLTSVFPQ
-218 HAAYMDESIGVQTK
+218 YTEFRDECIGVQTK

-252 RYRPPEMVVK
+252 RYRPPEMVVR

-294 EILERIVSEKLEI
+294 EILERIFREKLEI

-314 TSLITPELAK
+314 TSLITADLAR

-338 TSGSQEV
+338 TSGSQEI
-345 LNNLHMGF
+345 LNDLHMGF
-353 KLERLYDGCRYL
+353 KLEKLYDGCRYL

-377 YSLNSPKETEES
+377 YSLNSPHETEET

-399 VASILG
+399 VAAILG

-445 TSIRKLLY
+445 RSIKKLLY
-453 NPAPLNKLIAKACLA
+453 NPAPLNKIIAKACLA
-468 AWERKEGSRDPR
+468 AWEKKHGSRDPR
-480 AWTGSLSQT
+480 AWSGSLSQAAEQP
-489 ASQATPSGPKPDTAH
+489 ASASSG
-504 YADANL
+504 YADGNL
-510 IRGIQN
+510 IHGIEH
-516 NSGRDAL
+516 NSGRQAL
-523 LTLEEILRSRRPGSA
+523 LTLEEIIRNRKGVGS
-538 DSRHHGK
+538 SKG
-545 DGCESNELAV
+545 ST
-555 IHRPLHAPWFACIP
+555 HASSP
-569 REHGAIMPLLL
+569 AISSS
-580 G
+580 

>member
-1 MESILY
+1 MQSILY

-19 VTYLADFI
+19 ITYLADFI

-44 SESQRSQAIRDAAL
+44 PVSKRSQAIRDAAT

-72 QIFSPHEGDASLE
+72 QIFSPHEGDSSLE

-90 YFAGNPIKR
+90 YFASNPLKR
-99 VAASFAGLKQLYRY
+99 IVASFEGVKQLYRY
-113 YSHIRAN
+113 YSQIYTI
-120 LSYPWLV
+120 LSYPWLI
-127 RKEFPKTQIMIGG
+127 RKEFPKAQIMIGG

-150 IEKLPEGTIGILGE
+150 IEKLPEGTIGLLGE
-164 GEDAILKV
+164 GEDAILKMIE
-172 VNGESLENER
+172 GHSIEDER
-182 YIIREGKQTRKGN
+182 YIVKEGKRIRKGQ

-218 HAAYMDESIGVQTK
+218 YREYQGEAIGVQTK

-268 HQWGARRFWFT
+268 HQWGTRRFWFT

-294 EILERIVSEKLEI
+294 EILERIISEKMQI

-389 LLQSVESYKK
+389 LLQSVESYKM

-453 NPAPLNKLIAKACLA
+453 NPAPLNKIIAKACLK
-468 AWERKEGSRDPR
+468 AWERKDGSRDPR
-480 AWTGSLSQT
+480 KWSGSLSQT
-489 ASQATPSGPKPDTAH
+489 STEKGT

-510 IRGIQN
+510 IRGIEG

-523 LTLEEILRSRRPGSA
+523 LSLEEIIRTRKSLKPST
-538 DSRHHGK
+538 DSEQK
-545 DGCESNELAV
+545 
-555 IHRPLHAPWFACIP
+555 PLTSSV
-569 REHGAIMPLLL
+569 G
-580 G
+580 